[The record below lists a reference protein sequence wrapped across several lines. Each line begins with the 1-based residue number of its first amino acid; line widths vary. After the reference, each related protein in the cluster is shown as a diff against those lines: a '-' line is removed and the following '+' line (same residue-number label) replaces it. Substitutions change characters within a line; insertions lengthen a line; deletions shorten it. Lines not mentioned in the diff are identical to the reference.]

1 MIEPASKEDVSEVL
15 PLLLDA
21 IGLIAFSLAGT
32 DSEEEAAKVLAGFYA
47 REDNRLSYRHV
58 LVYRKEG
65 TVAGMLLSYPGD
77 GAAELDAPLAARP
90 GRAGDPDAGS
100 GVVVEALPGEY
111 YLDSV
116 AVEKRYQ
123 RQGVAKALI
132 AAFERRGRL
141 AGYDTVSLIVE
152 QDNKSAYSMYSKL
165 GYVEYGF
172 LDIRGC
178 RYLRM
183 KKRVDEKLIME

>member
-1 MIEPASKEDVSEVL
+1 MIEPASKEDVKEVL
-15 PLLLDA
+15 PLLLSA
-21 IGLIAFSLAGT
+21 IGYIAFSLAGT
-32 DSEEEAAKVLAGFYA
+32 DNEEEAARVLAEFYA

-90 GRAGDPDAGS
+90 GREGDTYAGS
-100 GVVVEALPGEY
+100 GITVEAEAGEY
-111 YLDSV
+111 YLDAI
-116 AVEKRYQ
+116 AVEERY
-123 RQGVAKALI
+123 RKQGIAKALI

-141 AGYDTVSLIVE
+141 EGYDTVSLIVE
-152 QDNKSAYSMYSKL
+152 QDNKSAYSIYSKL

-183 KKRVDEKLIME
+183 KKRVDES